1 MLSIANFFKGQRRDD
16 KSKQTFLFNLFR
28 KLEAKSIF
36 DSRCADENAPK
47 VPSKR
52 KVKKSSALEVAK
64 KASEDRKEAEKD
76 AA

>member
-1 MLSIANFFKGQRRDD
+1 MLLR
-16 KSKQTFLFNLFR
+16 T
-28 KLEAKSIF
+28 
-36 DSRCADENAPK
+36 P